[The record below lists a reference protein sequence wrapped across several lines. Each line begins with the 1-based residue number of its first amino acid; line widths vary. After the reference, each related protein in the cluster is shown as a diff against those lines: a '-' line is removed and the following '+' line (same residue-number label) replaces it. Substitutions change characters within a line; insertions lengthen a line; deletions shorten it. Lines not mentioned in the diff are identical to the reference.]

1 MSVFK
6 ERVEKHKEELEE
18 LALMESTLE
27 SNIPPNVTWENPETV
42 TGHSDGCVYY
52 EQYSIPGTYYYYYI
66 YFLKNIFYRKLYHLK
81 LFYHLKGPITLRRG
95 DAVYVRAENGKNL
108 IAQIDAM
115 WTAAD
120 GMAYF
125 HGPWFVTPKETPHPP
140 NQMFYLREAFI
151 STIQVLKK
159 SLFSKI

>member
-52 EQYSIPGTYYYYYI
+52 EQYSIPGTNILYV
-66 YFLKNIFYRKLYHLK
+66 FFKNIFHRKLYHFK
-81 LFYHLKGPITLRRG
+81 I
-95 DAVYVRAENGKNL
+95 
-108 IAQIDAM
+108 
-115 WTAAD
+115 
-120 GMAYF
+120 
-125 HGPWFVTPKETPHPP
+125 
-140 NQMFYLREAFI
+140 
-151 STIQVLKK
+151 VL
-159 SLFSKI
+159 SS